1 MSVIATLIEPR
12 RVTRVFFDCRDAA
25 PVPADRQRIEKAIGQ
40 SLASA
45 QRDDD
50 LEALLLAA

>member
-1 MSVIATLIEPR
+1 
-12 RVTRVFFDCRDAA
+12 VTRVFFDCRDAA
-25 PVPADRQRIEKAIGQ
+25 PDPVDRQRIEKAIAQ